1 MNKRQ
6 RTTPDQWSY
15 VSKAWN
21 ASGLAE
27 QVTELTDANESLKH
41 DLANHVNRYQQLLG
55 EKTENYT
62 NLKEYADSNI
72 LKLRNAIETAAGQHR
87 AEINTVNAEHAELV
101 AEHAEL
107 VAEHNEQKE
116 QVVIMTTTLATIR
129 QEYET
134 LVDKNTELVRNNAEQ
149 RARTKSW
156 RVRYEK
162 LTQAGATALAS
173 KTVEEYGVTPDEV
186 SLYKKF
192 AERQAAAVA
201 AAKLAD
207 DAALEA
213 TKMYVKALE
222 N

>member
-1 MNKRQ
+1 
-6 RTTPDQWSY
+6 
-15 VSKAWN
+15 
-21 ASGLAE
+21 
-27 QVTELTDANESLKH
+27 
-41 DLANHVNRYQQLLG
+41 
-55 EKTENYT
+55 
-62 NLKEYADSNI
+62 
-72 LKLRNAIETAAGQHR
+72 
-87 AEINTVNAEHAELV
+87 
-101 AEHAEL
+101 
-107 VAEHNEQKE
+107 
-116 QVVIMTTTLATIR
+116 MTTTLATIR

>member
-134 LVDKNTELVRNNAEQ
+134 LVDKNTDLVRNNSEQ

>member
-101 AEHAEL
+101 AEH
-107 VAEHNEQKE
+107 NEQKE

-173 KTVEEYGVTPDEV
+173 KTVEEYGVTQT
-186 SLYKKF
+186 KF
-192 AERQAAAVA
+192 HCTKNSPKD
-201 AAKLAD
+201 KLQP
-207 DAALEA
+207 
-213 TKMYVKALE
+213 
-222 N
+222 